1 VRHEFIRRRLA
12 TLLALL
18 VATTGLAVAISM
30 PAVAAPGGSG
40 DDGEGGSK
48 TLTQQLESASRGYS
62 EAKEALERSKTRQ
75 RQLTA
80 LLKQLDAQLGPQQA
94 VLDGIV
100 QQTYRTGR
108 LGAVGALLT
117 AADSGTMM
125 DRVLALETVA
135 VNQDRAVRDLTAT
148 RDTQAQAKLAIERE
162 IAGQQKQVTV
172 MAKRKKQAE
181 DALRAANAGRSA
193 SSPGGTNSTRAAA
206 APRNSDG
213 SLPSEG
219 CTVDDPTSGGC
230 ITPRMAHAMSEAQK
244 AGFTHYVH
252 CFREQNSGEHPKG
265 RACDFAADKG
275 GFGGVATGS
284 SKTYGNNLASYFIS
298 NSSRLGVLYVIWFRR
313 IWLPSSGWKSYSG
326 GGGDPSSDHT
336 NHVHLS
342 VR

>member
-1 VRHEFIRRRLA
+1 
-12 TLLALL
+12 
-18 VATTGLAVAISM
+18 M
-30 PAVAAPGGSG
+30 PAGAAPGNSG

-148 RDTQAQAKLAIERE
+148 RDTQAKAKLAIERE

-172 MAKRKKQAE
+172 MAKR
-181 DALRAANAGRSA
+181 
-193 SSPGGTNSTRAAA
+193 
-206 APRNSDG
+206 
-213 SLPSEG
+213 
-219 CTVDDPTSGGC
+219 
-230 ITPRMAHAMSEAQK
+230 
-244 AGFTHYVH
+244 
-252 CFREQNSGEHPKG
+252 
-265 RACDFAADKG
+265 
-275 GFGGVATGS
+275 
-284 SKTYGNNLASYFIS
+284 
-298 NSSRLGVLYVIWFRR
+298 
-313 IWLPSSGWKSYSG
+313 
-326 GGGDPSSDHT
+326 
-336 NHVHLS
+336 
-342 VR
+342 